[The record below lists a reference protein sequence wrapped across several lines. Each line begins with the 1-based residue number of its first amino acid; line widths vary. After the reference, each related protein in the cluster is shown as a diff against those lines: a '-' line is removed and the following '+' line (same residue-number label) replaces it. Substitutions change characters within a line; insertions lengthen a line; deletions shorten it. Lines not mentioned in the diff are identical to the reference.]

1 MRALG
6 FFFTLFLV
14 VGVASAQA
22 PSNKPSGTLAQL
34 MRGILFPNSNLIF
47 DVQAKDPE
55 APPEAGGDGTVTSTF
70 ASIYAGW
77 PSVENAALALAE
89 SANLIV
95 LQGRMC
101 ENGRP
106 VPLDQDDF
114 VQWAQ
119 NLEEVGREAYRVA
132 QTKDRDAMIET
143 TNLVAGACENCHL
156 KYRRYPESSRCQ

>member
-106 VPLDQDDF
+106 SSPRPGRFRPVGTESRRS
-114 VQWAQ
+114 WAGS
-119 NLEEVGREAYRVA
+119 LPSCSDKR
-132 QTKDRDAMIET
+132 
-143 TNLVAGACENCHL
+143 
-156 KYRRYPESSRCQ
+156 P